1 MGGPLSSTQKCTL
14 KILLPSPPAPHMTT
28 ANAGSDAKPG
38 ATASIRLSTRMHRL
52 LSAWKTCQE
61 AEKYLCMDGGRMHA
75 AAGGGWLQKEPVLQ
89 SRKAAEVYPSARY
102 TWENTLRG
110 NKAGEG
116 GIARDMNLRW
126 CWTEEGKETSCT
138 EQERCQANTSAA
150 WFMPQKGDAG
160 PISSTVLMKAHKK
173 KHGLQVFLCP
183 PPPYPANPCLGGCNY
198 FLAKCQQVQEI
209 KPKTRVISEMHRR
222 EPALEPGYEISN
234 CKATLVSLG
243 EQLCKMPCSQPG
255 KITTLSLHSK
265 TSNGYGAQWT
275 MRKHCFSQLPGL
287 YHGAVRLWDGVHQD
301 GIHTALIWPW

>member
-38 ATASIRLSTRMHRL
+38 ATASIRLSRRMHRL

-126 CWTEEGKETSCT
+126 CWTEGKETSCT
-138 EQERCQANTSAA
+138 EQERCQANTSTA

-173 KHGLQVFLCP
+173 NMDCRFFCALLPLTQQTPVSEVVIIFWQSVNRSRKLNQKPELFLRCIAESQHWSPAMKSASARP
-183 PPPYPANPCLGGCNY
+183 PSSA
-198 FLAKCQQVQEI
+198 
-209 KPKTRVISEMHRR
+209 
-222 EPALEPGYEISN
+222 
-234 CKATLVSLG
+234 
-243 EQLCKMPCSQPG
+243 
-255 KITTLSLHSK
+255 
-265 TSNGYGAQWT
+265 
-275 MRKHCFSQLPGL
+275 
-287 YHGAVRLWDGVHQD
+287 
-301 GIHTALIWPW
+301 